1 MPYDQSARAVD
12 PLEGSVPFA
21 LLSMV
26 RRAVDDLETLLNTLS
41 ARSDKT
47 LGAIIER
54 AIKKDDRLLASAAA
68 FTRRCAKIMATP
80 PETIALKTDL
90 LADLIRA
97 RDLLNSASW
106 PATADTFRLTA
117 FYTGKRRLAEENDT
131 AAMFRDDA
139 RAMMSTRRTMHV
151 IAAVALLVLT
161 YTIMLST
168 AALNGR
174 AIIADNKAIRADLD
188 NTSEMIARLAA
199 PKLGEAFPDAIVA
212 EGTRDLRVRPWD
224 AQVPV
229 LVRAGSRSV
238 EVIAFRERAHVAV
251 CDRYNDQ
258 LCQLQINEAQILD
271 WNRWVDRLFLPQQTR
286 LDASKP
292 EHVLAASERA
302 VAARVDDIAALLL
315 PLYGFIGAAAF
326 VFRRLIEKVQ
336 AAELDATEV
345 RQAIIRL
352 ALGTILGGVIG
363 LFFGADGAA
372 LAVDGLPIKALGL
385 AALALLA
392 GYAVELVFAFFDVII
407 RALLMPLKTRAQ
419 PGPPS
424 GQAAR

>member
-1 MPYDQSARAVD
+1 
-12 PLEGSVPFA
+12 
-21 LLSMV
+21 
-26 RRAVDDLETLLNTLS
+26 
-41 ARSDKT
+41 
-47 LGAIIER
+47 
-54 AIKKDDRLLASAAA
+54 
-68 FTRRCAKIMATP
+68 
-80 PETIALKTDL
+80 
-90 LADLIRA
+90 
-97 RDLLNSASW
+97 
-106 PATADTFRLTA
+106 
-117 FYTGKRRLAEENDT
+117 
-131 AAMFRDDA
+131 
-139 RAMMSTRRTMHV
+139 
-151 IAAVALLVLT
+151 
-161 YTIMLST
+161 
-168 AALNGR
+168 
-174 AIIADNKAIRADLD
+174 
-188 NTSEMIARLAA
+188 
-199 PKLGEAFPDAIVA
+199 
-212 EGTRDLRVRPWD
+212 
-224 AQVPV
+224 
-229 LVRAGSRSV
+229 V
-238 EVIAFRERAHVAV
+238 EVIAFRDPAHVAV
-251 CDRYNDQ
+251 CDRYTDR
-258 LCQLQINEAQILD
+258 LRQLQINEAQILD

-292 EHVLAASERA
+292 EHALAASERA

-345 RQAIIRL
+345 RQAIIGL

-372 LAVDGLPIKALGL
+372 LAGDGLPIKALGL